1 MRSDELAARLLAM
14 FVEEL
19 EEQLRVMNEDL
30 LTLERTPGDAERLRS
45 LFRSVHSLKGAARAA
60 GVLPL
65 EELCHALEGELA
77 QARDG
82 EHPLAA
88 AQLVHGFAAA
98 DALADAARRLRAG
111 ETIPAGEYD
120 AMLLAIRSGTPM
132 PRSPSRFAEPAG
144 DGKTATRRSGPVT
157 IVTSDARPLPNGG
170 PGTTVPAVLAG
181 DAVAA
186 ADANAPTAPLAVVS
200 SPAATAHGEEA
211 VDEQVRIGVRRL
223 DGLTAAVA
231 ELREMSGTV
240 SNWPE
245 ELRQMRAQLLRW
257 RTVWQREGK
266 ADIAAVETLLTE
278 VAKTIG
284 VLERDIQEQAR
295 GADTISE
302 RLLESARHIR
312 QRPFGDI
319 AQPLTRV
326 GRDVAVGTG
335 KEARVVIGGE
345 RVEADR
351 TVLEALRE
359 PLMHLVRN
367 AVDHGL
373 ELPADRE
380 RAGKPREGTVRID
393 AALRGDRLTV
403 TVRDDGRGL
412 DIPAIRAALARKGR
426 PVPNDELG
434 VARSL
439 LAAQLS
445 TRAVATEISGRGVG
459 LDAARA
465 AVERIGG
472 SLDVRWTRGAGT
484 AFILDAPLSIATMRA
499 LLVRVGGHPIGVP
512 TALIERVERAPADQ
526 TRVVGGERV
535 LASGQ
540 APLRLASLARLLGV
554 RREEAP
560 DDGEPLQV
568 VVVVAAGTR
577 LALVVD
583 ELIEER
589 EVIVRPIEYAP
600 SVSARYVG
608 AALLANGEVAPVL
621 NVPGVIGEAGDRG
634 AARVSDDAA
643 GARRSRILVADDS
656 LTTRTLEENV
666 LAAAGYDVVTAPD
679 GAEALRIV
687 EAGGIDLVVTD
698 VEMPRMTGL
707 ELCARIRASR
717 ANASLPV
724 IIVSS
729 LDRPEHRAAGM
740 EAGADAYVTKSS
752 FEQGELIALVERLI
766 GRSA

>member
-98 DALADAARRLRAG
+98 DALADAALRLRAG

-132 PRSPSRFAEPAG
+132 PRSPSRFAESGAAG
-144 DGKTATRRSGPVT
+144 TTPTRRSGPVT
-157 IVTSDARPLPNGG
+157 VVTSNARSLPNGEQG
-170 PGTTVPAVLAG
+170 AAVPAD
-181 DAVAA
+181 DA
-186 ADANAPTAPLAVVS
+186 DGANAPAVPLAVVS

-223 DGLTAAVA
+223 DGLTAAAA

-257 RTVWQREGK
+257 RTVWQREGR
-266 ADIAAVETLLTE
+266 ADIEAVEKLLTE
-278 VAKTIG
+278 VAKSIG

-295 GADTISE
+295 GSDTISE

-512 TALIERVERAPADQ
+512 TALVERVERATADQ

-535 LASGQ
+535 LASGHT
-540 APLRLASLARLLGV
+540 PLRLASLARLLGV
-554 RREEAP
+554 RSNEAP
-560 DDGEPLQV
+560 DDGELLQV

-600 SVSARYVG
+600 SVGARYVG

-634 AARVSDDAA
+634 AARISDDAA
-643 GARRSRILVADDS
+643 DARRSRILVADDS
-656 LTTRTLEENV
+656 ITTRTLEESV
-666 LAAAGYDVVTAPD
+666 LSAAGYDVVTAPD

-687 EAGGIDLVVTD
+687 EAGGVDLVVTD

>member
-30 LTLERTPGDAERLRS
+30 LTLERSPGDAERLRS

-60 GVLPL
+60 GVPPL

-82 EHPLAA
+82 QRPLAP

-120 AMLLAIRSGTPM
+120 AMLLAIRSGTPL
-132 PRSPSRFAEPAG
+132 PLSPSRFADASAPG
-144 DGKTATRRSGPVT
+144 ATTGRRSGPVT
-157 IVTSDARPLPNGG
+157 VITADTRPAPNGDSG
-170 PGTTVPAVLAG
+170 G
-181 DAVAA
+181 VAA
-186 ADANAPTAPLAVVS
+186 ASDDPGANAPVVLAAAVS
-200 SPAATAHGEEA
+200 SPAAIAHGEEST
-211 VDEQVRIGVRRL
+211 DEQVRVGVRRL
-223 DGLTAAVA
+223 DGLTAAAA

-240 SNWPE
+240 ASWPD

-257 RTVWQREGK
+257 RTVWQRDGRAEM
-266 ADIAAVETLLTE
+266 AAVQQLLTD
-278 VAKTIG
+278 VAKSIG
-284 VLERDIQEQAR
+284 DLERDISEQAR
-295 GADTISE
+295 GSDTISE

-326 GRDVAVGTG
+326 GRDVAVQTG
-335 KEARVVIGGE
+335 KEARVIITGE

-359 PLMHLVRN
+359 PLIHLVRN

-373 ELPADRE
+373 ELPANRE
-380 RAGKPREGTVRID
+380 HAGKPREGSVRID

-403 TVRDDGRGL
+403 TVSDDGRGL

-439 LAAQLS
+439 LGAQLS

-465 AVERIGG
+465 AVERLGG
-472 SLDVRWTRGAGT
+472 TLDVRWTRGAGT
-484 AFILDAPLSIATMRA
+484 TFILDAPLSIATMRA
-499 LLVRVGGHPIGVP
+499 LLVSVGGHPIGVP
-512 TALIERVERAPADQ
+512 TALVERVERASPER

-535 LASGQ
+535 LTGSG
-540 APLRLASLARLLGV
+540 APIRLASLARLLGT
-554 RREEAP
+554 RRDEAP
-560 DDGEPLQV
+560 DDGATLQV
-568 VVVVAAGTR
+568 VVVVAAGAR

-589 EVIVRPIEYAP
+589 EVVVRPIEYAP
-600 SVSARYVG
+600 SVGGRYVG

-634 AARVSDDAA
+634 VARITDDAA
-643 GARRSRILVADDS
+643 GAGRSRILVADDS
-656 LTTRTLEENV
+656 ITTRTLEENV
-666 LAAAGYDVVTAPD
+666 LSAAGYDVVTAPD
-679 GAEALRIV
+679 GAEALRLV

>member
-30 LTLERTPGDAERLRS
+30 LMLERTPGDAERLRS

-82 EHPLAA
+82 EHPLAP

-98 DALADAARRLRAG
+98 DALAGAARRLRAG
-111 ETIPAGEYD
+111 ETIPVGEYD

-132 PRSPSRFAEPAG
+132 PRSPSRFSESGAAG
-144 DGKTATRRSGPVT
+144 ATTGRRSGPVT
-157 IVTSDARPLPNGG
+157 VVTSDARPLPNGDSSASIPPVDVDG
-170 PGTTVPAVLAG
+170 
-181 DAVAA
+181 
-186 ADANAPTAPLAVVS
+186 ANAPAVPLVAVS

-211 VDEQVRIGVRRL
+211 TDEQVRIGVRRL
-223 DGLTAAVA
+223 DGLTAAAA
-231 ELREMSGTV
+231 ELREMSSIV
-240 SNWPE
+240 CNWPE
-245 ELRQMRAQLLRW
+245 ELLQMRARLLRS
-257 RTVWQREGK
+257 RTVWQREGR
-266 ADIAAVETLLTE
+266 ADIVAVEQLLTE
-278 VAKTIG
+278 VARGIA

-380 RAGKPREGTVRID
+380 SAGKPREGTVSIE

-499 LLVRVGGHPIGVP
+499 LLVLVNGHPIGVP
-512 TALIERVERAPADQ
+512 TALVERVERTTADQ

-535 LASGQ
+535 LAGGHT
-540 APLRLASLARLLGV
+540 PLRLASLARLLGV
-554 RREEAP
+554 RRDETP

-600 SVSARYVG
+600 SVSSRYVG

-656 LTTRTLEENV
+656 MTTRTLEENV
-666 LAAAGYDVVTAPD
+666 LSAAGYDVVTAPD
-679 GAEALRIV
+679 GAEALAIV
-687 EAGGIDLVVTD
+687 EAGGIDLLVTD